1 MAKLV
6 FKESKDKIKE
16 YEIIG
21 DVVTM
26 GRGRF
31 NTITLSD
38 EKLSKEHCVIERQGK
53 KFFMR
58 DLKSLNGTFVND
70 KRVTE
75 DVKLSPG
82 DIVRIGDTV
91 FIFQK
96 VHGETSLGLTRAIES
111 TEKEIEKGKGYN
123 TMLAEIVKDV
133 KTHDLKMVESE
144 GGASKARR
152 GFFQNAL
159 SKLGWGPD
167 TNMLAKEAIGKRVE
181 TFTKH
186 DIIGVDSPKIDE
198 KLIRL
203 RKRLPKI
210 DSGSIVVHGA
220 MDYLVLSVRNLE
232 GGITEYR
239 IKGC

>member
-21 DVVTM
+21 DVVTI

-38 EKLSKEHCVIERQGK
+38 EKISKEHCVIERQDK
-53 KFFMR
+53 KFFIR

-82 DIVRIGDTV
+82 DIIFIGDTML
-91 FIFQK
+91 IFQK
-96 VHGETSLGLTRAIES
+96 AHGETSLGITRAIES

-133 KTHDLKMVESE
+133 KTHDLKMVEKESE
-144 GGASKARR
+144 KGKAGR

-159 SKLGWGPD
+159 SKFGWGPD
-167 TNMLAKEAIGKRVE
+167 TNNLVREAIGEKIE
-181 TFTKH
+181 TFANH
-186 DIIGVDSPKIDE
+186 DIIAVDSPKFDE
-198 KLIRL
+198 KAIRL
-203 RKRLPKI
+203 RKKLPKI

-220 MDYLVLSVRNLE
+220 MDYLVLSVKDLE

-239 IKGC
+239 IKRC